1 MVNRPFIRWLN
12 KEISKRKLSM
22 RQFCQQAGIHYTT
35 MRRWYSEGNEPS
47 LESIARLASFVGVD
61 QRLILELLGR
71 VDSTSDIKVTA
82 EEIAWLKLWRS
93 LNTRERAQLRQF
105 IAIVREEPEEEQ
117 EEKPRPLPGRK
128 SPNVPEK

>member
-71 VDSTSDIKVTA
+71 VDSTSDVKVTA

-93 LNTRERAQLRQF
+93 LNTKTCPASPIHSDSTRGTRRGTG
-105 IAIVREEPEEEQ
+105 
-117 EEKPRPLPGRK
+117 EKPRPLPGRK